1 MADGDTPRL
10 TATFVPTH
18 HLQLRHGFGG
28 CTGYAV
34 QRNFQPPEILLGPTQ
49 VLTVHLR
56 YVIGYPDY
64 HIPNRFKTG
73 QPRCRRI
80 PRQHLGLRC
89 RTWSGVTSIPLAYT
103 LGAGLSVISV
113 CWYRGTYTTRPFPS
127 MSTTISR
134 ESDPSDSIL
143 ETVPPVFCRTGTS
156 STNRLAAAIGLEG
169 AVASPCNMASL
180 ALFKSISSASEF
192 PKKGASSRLDQHV
205 RRAMGDSH
213 TISTG
218 LGTVLG

>member
-64 HIPNRFKTG
+64 HIPNRFK
-73 QPRCRRI
+73 Q
-80 PRQHLGLRC
+80 
-89 RTWSGVTSIPLAYT
+89 
-103 LGAGLSVISV
+103 
-113 CWYRGTYTTRPFPS
+113 
-127 MSTTISR
+127 
-134 ESDPSDSIL
+134 
-143 ETVPPVFCRTGTS
+143 
-156 STNRLAAAIGLEG
+156 
-169 AVASPCNMASL
+169 
-180 ALFKSISSASEF
+180 
-192 PKKGASSRLDQHV
+192 
-205 RRAMGDSH
+205 DSH
-213 TISTG
+213 DVGGYPANIWDSG
-218 LGTVLG
+218 AAPGPV